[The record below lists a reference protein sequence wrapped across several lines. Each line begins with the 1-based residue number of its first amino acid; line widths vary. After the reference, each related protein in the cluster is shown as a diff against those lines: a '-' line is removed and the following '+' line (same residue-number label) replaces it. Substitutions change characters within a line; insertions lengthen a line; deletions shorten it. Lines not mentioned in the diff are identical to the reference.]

1 MDMDK
6 PLLAILTQV
15 LNMYVENSVFDEG
28 FFPDHV
34 LNLDRELSEL
44 RDSCPFVA
52 LRSEKRKVESR
63 HVGVGKFCQ

>member
-52 LRSEKRKVESR
+52 LRK
-63 HVGVGKFCQ
+63 